1 MHLKKI
7 IDKKQKKQN
16 NTKPPKK
23 PSPYLAKKQNYKIGS
38 TWAVLSFFL
47 AEFLCICK
55 YMYNENYRKSTYI
68 TTNKVTEFY
77 IIYAQLPI
85 CVHVHVS
92 IHVVSSSQYQ
102 NTFIYF
108 SSIKVEISPITNDIK
123 KQHIYSLHSKISI
136 QLI

>member
-1 MHLKKI
+1 M
-7 IDKKQKKQN
+7 
-16 NTKPPKK
+16 
-23 PSPYLAKKQNYKIGS
+23 GS
-38 TWAVLSFFL
+38 SKFFL

-55 YMYNENYRKSTYI
+55 YMYNENYRKSTDI

-85 CVHVHVS
+85 CAHVHVS

-108 SSIKVEISPITNDIK
+108 SSIEVEISPITNDIK

>member
-1 MHLKKI
+1 M
-7 IDKKQKKQN
+7 
-16 NTKPPKK
+16 
-23 PSPYLAKKQNYKIGS
+23 GS
-38 TWAVLSFFL
+38 SKFFL

-55 YMYNENYRKSTYI
+55 YMYNENYRKSTDI

-85 CVHVHVS
+85 CAHVHVS

-108 SSIKVEISPITNDIK
+108 FSIEVEISPITNDIK